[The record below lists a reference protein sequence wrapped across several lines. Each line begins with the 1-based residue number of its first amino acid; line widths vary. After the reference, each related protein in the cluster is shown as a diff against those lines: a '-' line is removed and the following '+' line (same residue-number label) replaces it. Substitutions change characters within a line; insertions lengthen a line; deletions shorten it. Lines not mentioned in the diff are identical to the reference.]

1 MNKYKKIFSGLG
13 LLSISTLIGASVVAC
28 ANKKPKASDSSTEAI
43 DQNNNQGNSTTPEQ
57 EKPEMP
63 QNPAPGTDHNNQEK
77 PETPKE
83 GTPAP
88 NVPSTPTPEMPKDTP
103 EQNGNTGQS
112 NDSKNNTQDENK
124 GEAGKNDSKQEDK
137 PAPTPQLP
145 GPKVTVETK
154 SMELL
159 MKIEKL
165 PYPAEKA
172 PAKEKLRKKL
182 ESIKVQGDDNVDN
195 DKKLEKLNKFD
206 KELDQINKKLE
217 EVISNI
223 DKLPYPEKDI
233 KLNSSTEKS
242 AKAKFK
248 EKLNDKA
255 TLEEI
260 SSVLPSDWEAKI
272 KKYNEAINSLILL
285 LNNTKIVNLKKGFI
299 QTDNSIDDGRTESL
313 LIYNIYE
320 TARPE
325 YEKKIK
331 ALGLKDAQSY
341 INKFTQIDKKHSHDA
356 EWLSTKIKEMIQ
368 EYKKAMD
375 AKNKMDTINNNKS

>member
-1 MNKYKKIFSGLG
+1 M
-13 LLSISTLIGASVVAC
+13 
-28 ANKKPKASDSSTEAI
+28 
-43 DQNNNQGNSTTPEQ
+43 
-57 EKPEMP
+57 
-63 QNPAPGTDHNNQEK
+63 
-77 PETPKE
+77 
-83 GTPAP
+83 
-88 NVPSTPTPEMPKDTP
+88 
-103 EQNGNTGQS
+103 
-112 NDSKNNTQDENK
+112 
-124 GEAGKNDSKQEDK
+124 
-137 PAPTPQLP
+137 
-145 GPKVTVETK
+145 
-154 SMELL
+154 
-159 MKIEKL
+159 
-165 PYPAEKA
+165 
-172 PAKEKLRKKL
+172 
-182 ESIKVQGDDNVDN
+182 IK
-195 DKKLEKLNKFD
+195 F
-206 KELDQINKKLE
+206 
-217 EVISNI
+217 
-223 DKLPYPEKDI
+223 
-233 KLNSSTEKS
+233 
-242 AKAKFK
+242 
-248 EKLNDKA
+248 